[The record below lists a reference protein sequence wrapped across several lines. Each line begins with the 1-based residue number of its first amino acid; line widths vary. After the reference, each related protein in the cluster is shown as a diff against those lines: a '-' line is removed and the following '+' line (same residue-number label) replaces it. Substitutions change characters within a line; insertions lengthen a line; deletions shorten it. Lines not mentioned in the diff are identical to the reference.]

1 MKLFV
6 AKILV
11 CPKCLPKEV
20 SLICREEQSE
30 GDDVWK
36 GYLQCPSCSTR
47 FPITEGIADLTI
59 AGGIDGLRSQSKYET
74 EEVVSSYLWSHY
86 ADLFSDPEATDAYNR
101 WAALIKTGLGFAL
114 DAGCAVGRFAF
125 ELARK
130 KSSVVGFD
138 ISRSFIRKA
147 RELLV
152 NRGIEFSLKEEGL
165 ITRRQTIE
173 LPSTWNT
180 DNLEFIVADARLLP
194 FAGGAFSSISSLNIV
209 DKLPKPL
216 EHLAEMNRVAS
227 QFQSEFLVSDPFSW
241 SSEVADAKD
250 WLGGVGEGRNAG
262 RGLDNL
268 EYILKQT
275 FNPPWYVEERGSVWW
290 KIRNHANHYELI
302 RSCFIK
308 AVR

>member
-1 MKLFV
+1 MKRFV
-6 AKILV
+6 IKILV

-20 SLICREEQSE
+20 SLVCREEQAE

-47 FPITEGIADLTI
+47 YPITEGIADLTVS
-59 AGGIDGLRSQSKYET
+59 GGWNGLMSKSKYET

-86 ADLFSDPEATDAYNR
+86 ADLFSDPDATDAYSR
-101 WAALIKTGLGFAL
+101 WAALMKTGLGFAL

-130 KSSVVGFD
+130 RSAVVGFD
-138 ISRSFIRKA
+138 ISRSFIRGA
-147 RELLV
+147 RELMV
-152 NRGIEFSLKEEGL
+152 NRGMDFFLKEEGR

-173 LPSTWNT
+173 LPSSWNT
-180 DNLEFIVADARLLP
+180 GNLEFIVADARTTP
-194 FAGGAFSSISSLNIV
+194 FAKGVFSSLSSLNLL
-209 DKLPKPL
+209 DKVPKPL

-227 QFQSEFLVSDPFSW
+227 QFQSEFLVSDPYSW
-241 SSEVADAKD
+241 SLEVADEED
-250 WLGGVGEGRNAG
+250 WLGGVNEGKNAG
-262 RGLDNL
+262 RGWENL
-268 EYILKQT
+268 ESILKET
-275 FNPPWYVEERGSVWW
+275 LTPPWYVEERGSVWW

-302 RSCFIK
+302 RSCFTK